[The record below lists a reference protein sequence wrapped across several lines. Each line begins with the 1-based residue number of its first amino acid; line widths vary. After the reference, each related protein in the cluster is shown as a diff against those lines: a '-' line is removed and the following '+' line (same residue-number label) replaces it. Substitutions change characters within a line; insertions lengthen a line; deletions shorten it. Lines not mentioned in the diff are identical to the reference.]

1 MATKKL
7 AERKFSSWELK
18 QINAKKYL
26 SWKCTRKK
34 VIEGNKT
41 DFALFALGDTLV
53 HDHHS
58 VGISPVIVSRTKTE
72 VRLGYKVV
80 VSFIE
85 KDVAKRFSAIAAPSV
100 TFVAE
105 GSVDSAL
112 YEATRL
118 ANAQN
123 NLLWSMPEGTVRT
136 GARRRRKKTTV

>member
-1 MATKKL
+1 MEKKKL
-7 AERKFSSWELK
+7 AERKFSAGELK
-18 QINAKKYL
+18 QINSKKYL

-41 DFALFALGDTLV
+41 DFALFTLSDTFV
-53 HDHHS
+53 HEHHS

-72 VRLGYKVV
+72 LRLGYKVV

-100 TFVAE
+100 MFVTE
-105 GSVDSAL
+105 GSVDTAL

-123 NLLWSMPEGTVRT
+123 NLLWTMPEGTVHT
-136 GARRRRKKTTV
+136 GTKRRRKTTV

>member
-1 MATKKL
+1 MAKKKL
-7 AERKFSSWELK
+7 AERKFSAGELK
-18 QINAKKYL
+18 QINSKKYL

-41 DFALFALGDTLV
+41 DFALFTLSDTFV
-53 HDHHS
+53 HEHHS

-72 VRLGYKVV
+72 LRLGYKVV
-80 VSFIE
+80 LSFTE

-100 TFVAE
+100 TFVTE
-105 GSVDSAL
+105 GSVDTAL

-123 NLLWSMPEGTVRT
+123 NLLWTMPEGTVRT
-136 GARRRRKKTTV
+136 GAKRRRKTTV

>member
-1 MATKKL
+1 MAKKKL
-7 AERKFSSWELK
+7 AERKFSAGELK
-18 QINAKKYL
+18 QINSKKYL

-41 DFALFALGDTLV
+41 DFALFTLSDTFV
-53 HDHHS
+53 HEHHS

-72 VRLGYKVV
+72 LRLGYKVV
-80 VSFIE
+80 VSFTE

-100 TFVAE
+100 MFVTE
-105 GSVDSAL
+105 GSVDTAL

-123 NLLWSMPEGTVRT
+123 NLLWTMPEGTVRT
-136 GARRRRKKTTV
+136 GAKRRRKTTV

>member
-1 MATKKL
+1 MEKKKL
-7 AERKFSSWELK
+7 AERKFSAGELK
-18 QINAKKYL
+18 QINSKKYL

-41 DFALFALGDTLV
+41 DFALFTLSDTFV
-53 HDHHS
+53 HEHHS

-72 VRLGYKVV
+72 LRLGYKVV

-100 TFVAE
+100 MFVTE
-105 GSVDSAL
+105 GSVDTAL

-123 NLLWSMPEGTVRT
+123 NLLWTMPEGTVRT
-136 GARRRRKKTTV
+136 GAKRRRKTTV

>member
-41 DFALFALGDTLV
+41 DFALFTLGDTLV
-53 HDHHS
+53 HEHHS

-72 VRLGYKVV
+72 LRLGYKVV

-100 TFVAE
+100 TFVVE

-123 NLLWSMPEGTVRT
+123 HLLWTMPEGTVRT
-136 GARRRRKKTTV
+136 GAKRRRKTTV

>member
-1 MATKKL
+1 MEKKKL
-7 AERKFSSWELK
+7 AERKFSAGELK
-18 QINAKKYL
+18 QINSKKYL

-41 DFALFALGDTLV
+41 DFALFTLSDTFV
-53 HDHHS
+53 HEHHS

-72 VRLGYKVV
+72 LRLGYKVV
-80 VSFIE
+80 VSFTE

-100 TFVAE
+100 MFVTE
-105 GSVDSAL
+105 GSVDTAL

-123 NLLWSMPEGTVRT
+123 NLLWTMPEGTVHT
-136 GARRRRKKTTV
+136 GTKRRRKTTV

>member
-1 MATKKL
+1 MAKKKL
-7 AERKFSSWELK
+7 AERKFSVGELK
-18 QINAKKYL
+18 LINARKYL

-41 DFALFALGDTLV
+41 DFALFTLSDTFEPE
-53 HDHHS
+53 HHS

-72 VRLGYKVV
+72 LRLGYKVV
-80 VSFIE
+80 VSFTE

-100 TFVAE
+100 TFVTE
-105 GSVDSAL
+105 GNVDTAL

-123 NLLWSMPEGTVRT
+123 NLLWTMPEGAVRT
-136 GARRRRKKTTV
+136 GAKRRRKTTV

>member
-7 AERKFSSWELK
+7 TERKFSAGELK

-41 DFALFALGDTLV
+41 DFALFTLSDTFA
-53 HDHHS
+53 HEHHS

-72 VRLGYKVV
+72 LRLGYKVV
-80 VSFIE
+80 LSFTE

-100 TFVAE
+100 MFVTE
-105 GSVDSAL
+105 GSVDDAI
-112 YEATRL
+112 YEANRL
-118 ANAQN
+118 AKAQN
-123 NLLWSMPEGTVRT
+123 NLLWTMPEGAVRA
-136 GARRRRKKTTV
+136 GVKRRRKTTV

>member
-1 MATKKL
+1 MAKKKL
-7 AERKFSSWELK
+7 TERKFSAGELK
-18 QINAKKYL
+18 LINAKKYL

-41 DFALFALGDTLV
+41 DFALFTLSDTFV
-53 HDHHS
+53 HEHHS

-72 VRLGYKVV
+72 LRLGYKVV
-80 VSFIE
+80 VSFTE

-100 TFVAE
+100 TFVTE
-105 GSVDSAL
+105 GNVDTAL

-123 NLLWSMPEGTVRT
+123 NLLWTMPEGTVRT
-136 GARRRRKKTTV
+136 GAKCRRKTTV

>member
-1 MATKKL
+1 MAKKKL
-7 AERKFSSWELK
+7 AERKFSAGELK

-41 DFALFALGDTLV
+41 DFALFTLSDTFV
-53 HDHHS
+53 HEHHA

-72 VRLGYKVV
+72 LRLGYKVV
-80 VSFIE
+80 VSFTE
-85 KDVAKRFSAIAAPSV
+85 KDVSKRFSAIAAPSV
-100 TFVAE
+100 TFVTE
-105 GSVDSAL
+105 GSVDTAL

-123 NLLWSMPEGTVRT
+123 NLLWTMPEGTVRT
-136 GARRRRKKTTV
+136 GAKRRRKTTV

>member
-1 MATKKL
+1 MAKKKL
-7 AERKFSSWELK
+7 AERKFSAGELK
-18 QINAKKYL
+18 LINAKKYL

-41 DFALFALGDTLV
+41 DFALFTLSDTFV
-53 HDHHS
+53 HEHHS

-72 VRLGYKVV
+72 LRLGYKVV
-80 VSFIE
+80 VSFTE

-100 TFVAE
+100 TFVTE
-105 GSVDSAL
+105 GNVDTAL

-123 NLLWSMPEGTVRT
+123 NLLWTIPEGTVRT
-136 GARRRRKKTTV
+136 GVKRRRKTTV

>member
-1 MATKKL
+1 MAKKKL
-7 AERKFSSWELK
+7 AERKFSDGELK
-18 QINAKKYL
+18 LINARKYL

-41 DFALFALGDTLV
+41 DFALFTLSDTFE
-53 HDHHS
+53 HEHHS

-72 VRLGYKVV
+72 LRLGYKVV
-80 VSFIE
+80 VSFTE

-100 TFVAE
+100 TFVTE
-105 GSVDSAL
+105 GNVDTAL

-123 NLLWSMPEGTVRT
+123 NLLWTMPEGTVRA
-136 GARRRRKKTTV
+136 GVKRRRKTTV

>member
-1 MATKKL
+1 MAKKKL
-7 AERKFSSWELK
+7 AERKFSVGELK
-18 QINAKKYL
+18 LINARKYL

-41 DFALFALGDTLV
+41 DFALFTLSDTFE
-53 HDHHS
+53 HEHHS
-58 VGISPVIVSRTKTE
+58 VGISPVVVSRTKTE

-80 VSFIE
+80 VSFTE

-100 TFVAE
+100 TFVTE
-105 GSVDSAL
+105 GNVDTAL

-123 NLLWSMPEGTVRT
+123 NLLWTMPEGTVRT
-136 GARRRRKKTTV
+136 GAKRRRKTTV